1 MVVSD
6 LRPKAPAMTVSTGD
20 TRDPGKDPG
29 ELSRRG
35 HDEQLAALNAHDTA
49 GFAAFYAEV
58 PWPRSPPPSAPGW
71 SVS

>member
-1 MVVSD
+1 
-6 LRPKAPAMTVSTGD
+6 MTVSTGD
-20 TRDPGKDPG
+20 TRDPRKDPG

-58 PWPRSPPPSAPGW
+58 P
-71 SVS
+71 